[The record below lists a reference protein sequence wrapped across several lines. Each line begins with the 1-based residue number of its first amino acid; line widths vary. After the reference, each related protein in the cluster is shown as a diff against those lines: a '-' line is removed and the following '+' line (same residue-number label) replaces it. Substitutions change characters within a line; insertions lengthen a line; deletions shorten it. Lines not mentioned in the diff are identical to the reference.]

1 MKKRLLD
8 GASGIAAEIL
18 FAFLL
23 IAIGLLIAW
32 LCWMVSI

>member
-1 MKKRLLD
+1 MKKSLLV
-8 GASGIAAEIL
+8 GASGIAVEIL

-32 LCWMVSI
+32 VCWMVSL